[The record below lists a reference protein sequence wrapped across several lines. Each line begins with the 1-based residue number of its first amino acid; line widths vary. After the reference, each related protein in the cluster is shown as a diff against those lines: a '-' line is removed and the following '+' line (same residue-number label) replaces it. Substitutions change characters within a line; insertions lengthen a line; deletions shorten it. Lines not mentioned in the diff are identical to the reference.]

1 MTRAEPRHG
10 GRGPD
15 GHTTA
20 TEEPPLPGRR
30 WSRMHTANGDGRTT
44 RGFTLVEI
52 MVVVMIL
59 GLLATLVVTNVQHS
73 ADDAK
78 LAKAQTDTRVLAGA
92 VRMHYVAC
100 GQLPTLAELAEPDG
114 KGRRAIDELVRDP
127 WDRDYVLQP
136 GQAPGEFVVLSP
148 GPNGTVGDDDDIRSR
163 PPSW

>member
-1 MTRAEPRHG
+1 
-10 GRGPD
+10 
-15 GHTTA
+15 
-20 TEEPPLPGRR
+20 
-30 WSRMHTANGDGRTT
+30 MHTPNDDGRTT

-78 LAKAQTDTRVLAGA
+78 VAKAQTDTRVLAGA

-100 GQLPTLAELAEPDG
+100 GQLPTLAQLAEPDA

-127 WDRDYVLQP
+127 WDRDYELHP
-136 GQAPGEFVVLSP
+136 GPAAGEFVVLSP